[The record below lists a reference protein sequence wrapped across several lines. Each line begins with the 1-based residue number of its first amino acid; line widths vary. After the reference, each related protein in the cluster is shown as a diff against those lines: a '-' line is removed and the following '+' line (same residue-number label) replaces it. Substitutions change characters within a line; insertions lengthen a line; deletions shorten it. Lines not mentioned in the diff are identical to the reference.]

1 MDDEQSNGAAG
12 FASSNVKE
20 ILVGGV
26 TTALEDN
33 GCHIQNRS
41 RRSRTES
48 VKVQE
53 NREVEAEA
61 SKAVTSTHSRPPLK
75 DMTNLQIAPSVGNG
89 YNSADDSNSLPSS
102 CGATSPDSSDDDNDN
117 DGDCGYDVDDSVS
130 DTPSPPSLNDSD
142 AAKAADAC
150 VRLRVDNIHINQ
162 QRPNYLS
169 LAREK
174 CDCIHRLHL
183 GPS

>member
-26 TTALEDN
+26 TNALEDN

-48 VKVQE
+48 VKVRE

-61 SKAVTSTHSRPPLK
+61 SKAVASTHSRPPLK
-75 DMTNLQIAPSVGNG
+75 DTTNLHIAPSVGNG

-102 CGATSPDSSDDDNDN
+102 CGATSPDSSDDDND
-117 DGDCGYDVDDSVS
+117 CGYDVDDDSVS
-130 DTPSPPSLNDSD
+130 DTPLPPSLNDSD

-162 QRPNYLS
+162 QRPNYL